1 MFKIG
6 IVENIHKDGIKLLE
20 ENPNFEFEIINDV
33 SKENLINELPK
44 FDGLTLRVVK
54 LGHDILSKCKK
65 LKVISRHGVGYDNID
80 LNHLKKNNITLL
92 ITATGNAL
100 AVAEHVMY
108 MILSLS
114 KGVTLY
120 DTEVRS
126 GNFKKNANQI
136 ETYELFNKEILIA
149 GFGRIGKN
157 LIKRCLG
164 FDMKVNVF
172 DPFVN
177 QSTINSHGGNKVDN
191 LETSIKTADFVSI
204 HMPLN
209 EKTKNL
215 IDAKILKTMKSN
227 SIIINTAR
235 GGIINEI
242 DLDNALKS
250 KVIRA
255 AGLDVFDKEPPDSN
269 NPLLK
274 NKKVLLSPHSATFT
288 NECKSR
294 MSVETVQNII
304 DFFENK
310 TKPYMIVKL

>member
-1 MFKIG
+1 
-6 IVENIHKDGIKLLE
+6 
-20 ENPNFEFEIINDV
+20 
-33 SKENLINELPK
+33 
-44 FDGLTLRVVK
+44 
-54 LGHDILSKCKK
+54 
-65 LKVISRHGVGYDNID
+65 
-80 LNHLKKNNITLL
+80 
-92 ITATGNAL
+92 
-100 AVAEHVMY
+100 MY
-108 MILSLS
+108 MMLSLS

-120 DTEVRS
+120 DSEVRS
-126 GNFKKNANQI
+126 GNFKKNANKI
-136 ETYELFNKEILIA
+136 ETYELYKKEILIA

-172 DPFVN
+172 DPFIDQN
-177 QSTINSHGGNKVDN
+177 TIKSYGGNKVDN
-191 LETSIKTADFVSI
+191 LQTAIKTSDFVSI

-209 EKTKNL
+209 EKTRNL

-227 SIIINTAR
+227 AIIINTAR
-235 GGIINEI
+235 GGIINEV

-250 KVIRA
+250 KIIYA
-255 AGLDVFDKEPPDSN
+255 AGLDVFEKEPPDSN

-274 NKKVLLSPHSATFT
+274 NKNVLLSPHSATFT